1 MGNRQVETVITFEK
15 ARKRLVEAMVA
26 SYLKHNPGGHARVV
40 SKGNASWIKPDGG
53 PPPSWREE
61 QVRKIHDLAEEYEA
75 VTPLAPENAVL
86 RWGPHPD
93 GMELWFEEKT
103 AEHLEGSVIPP
114 SGSAT

>member
-26 SYLKHNPGGHARVV
+26 SYLKHHPNAHARVV
-40 SKGNASWIKPDGG
+40 SKGSSSWLKPDDG

-75 VTPLAPENAVL
+75 VTTLPPESAVL
-86 RWGPHPD
+86 RWGPHAD

-103 AEHLEGSVIPP
+103 AENTGGSTVPP
-114 SGSAT
+114 ADGG